1 MTVMVTDTDDSVYEM
16 RKLGKVSS
24 LPEWGKAREKMRG
37 KTNEKEGSAVGLNSP
52 CAGLYVAHH

>member
-1 MTVMVTDTDDSVYEM
+1 M